1 VSSLWFPFPA
11 IPSLVP
17 IKVKKKKKK
26 SSLEKELE
34 RGFFICSSRKQIGS
48 QARMTLR

>member
-17 IKVKKKKKK
+17 IKVKRKGKKKKK

-34 RGFFICSSRKQIGS
+34 RGFFLSVLAASK
-48 QARMTLR
+48 